1 MSIDW
6 LRDQERGT
14 FVVDCEFT
22 LFFLCLSAGHTS
34 HDHDDDGGGT
44 SAKFFG
50 GEVVDASKRRSSATS
65 TSTAVPD
72 SKRQR
77 IYRSRSV
84 SFSCLIH

>member
-14 FVVDCEFT
+14 FVVDLEFT
-22 LFFLCLSAGHTS
+22 LFILCLSAG

-50 GEVVDASKRRSSATS
+50 GEVVDASKRRSSSTS